1 MSSMEPSTASQGG
14 RDPIL
19 RDPVPVPR
27 TNATQAGKIAKPYG
41 DRYHKPRTVPDLVGP
56 DFPFPAPVAKL
67 FRKIFRRKDAPAA
80 R

>member
-1 MSSMEPSTASQGG
+1 MSTMKPSTARQAPTSEPKRTDASQ
-14 RDPIL
+14 
-19 RDPVPVPR
+19 
-27 TNATQAGKIAKPYG
+27 TGKIEKPYG

-67 FRKIFRRKDAPAA
+67 FRKLFRRTDTPAA

>member
-1 MSSMEPSTASQGG
+1 MSTMEPSTASQGG
-14 RDPIL
+14 RDPI
-19 RDPVPVPR
+19 PEPPR
-27 TNATQAGKIAKPYG
+27 TDATQTGKIVKPYG

-67 FRKIFRRKDAPAA
+67 FRKLFRRTDTPAS